1 ELVGK
6 LMAYAPRTV
15 PILPDGLFTNDKFCH
30 TRFGRL
36 KLKPLRGAKDKL
48 ASSGQVSPSAVTQQP
63 GGINETQLE
72 HPSPAA
78 SDPNRPAA
86 LGSGLSTPARLEPT
100 SSLGAGVSTKHR
112 GGRQ

>member
-1 ELVGK
+1 MSV
-6 LMAYAPRTV
+6 
-15 PILPDGLFTNDKFCH
+15 DGLFTNDKFCH

-36 KLKPLRGAKDKL
+36 ELKPPRRAQNKL
-48 ASSGQVSPSAVTQQP
+48 ASSGQASPSVVTQQP
-63 GGINETQLE
+63 GGVNETQLE
-72 HPSPAA
+72 HPSPAS

-100 SSLGAGVSTKHR
+100 SSFGARVSTKHR